1 MLKVAIENKLRPAMI
16 KENTATKDET
26 FFDVESAIAAFFAAF
41 IEEVIFALKIIVKVN
56 TAPVRTNI
64 KSNKNAAMVAS
75 GEFSIIAIENK
86 SANSITRSAV
96 KIAIKTSR
104 ITVITLIIVSPEVS
118 SLA

>member
-26 FFDVESAIAAFFAAF
+26 FFDVESAIAAF
-41 IEEVIFALKIIVKVN
+41 IEEIIFALKIIVKVN